1 MTMNITSKQMEITPA
16 IRQHVADRLAKLE
29 KWQTHLINPH
39 IILSKEPQGF
49 IADATINTPNGHLVA
64 SAKHEDMYTAINE
77 LINKLERQLNKVHAQ
92 RRSPSCHR
100 IGERCQLRRS
110 RRRVVPYIE
119 CIANAPSGAF
129 FVDRIKTVRVLY
141 LRTQRKQL

>member
-49 IADATINTPNGHLVA
+49 VADATINTPNGVLVA
-64 SAKHEDMYTAINE
+64 SGKHPPCTLSRLTSQPVTTA
-77 LINKLERQLNKVHAQ
+77 LTRLA
-92 RRSPSCHR
+92 
-100 IGERCQLRRS
+100 
-110 RRRVVPYIE
+110 
-119 CIANAPSGAF
+119 SGA
-129 FVDRIKTVRVLY
+129 VLQ
-141 LRTQRKQL
+141 T